1 MSYQINAQDKKSFS
15 EKAMITVVRMPVTI
29 LRRNEK
35 KNNDPSAVPHIVH
48 EVLQS
53 PGQPLDPST
62 RMLMESRF
70 GHDFSQV
77 RVHTDVKAAES
88 AKAVN
93 ALAYTV
99 GRDIVFGQG
108 QYIPHN
114 VEGCRLLAHEL
125 PHVVQQGGRATVLD
139 AHAIVSPS
147 DMPYEQEAYQAAD
160 RYFLAGKTFS
170 PFLTPVLTGPLLQ
183 RDELTSQ
190 ESRQKKPTKATMTTL
205 PGFSQKGDTCG
216 ASSLVTAL
224 LIWDR
229 EKRDPKAPNTMVTT
243 VCNIILTYLA
253 QYRSQVIKGWNA
265 KGLDGEELYDIA
277 HSSITS
283 MRDSTRRP
291 GLRVTETEY
300 QELGAVLYLL
310 YVDEGRGLSAA
321 AIWNLQWH
329 LGLESGKA
337 ESADSF
343 ERIMNNSLLKNLRP
357 GQIAQIGWYVKR
369 GKPNTKGEVSLGH
382 HAFLIGRLKDGR
394 WFLSDQGP
402 IPAFEMVASD
412 LNVLKTNVTV
422 ASNAGSYWLY
432 TGSIQELK
440 FFAVGGW
447 TGVRLLSGPSGVEK
461 KAAGIVPPGTFLAE
475 VDAGL
480 FTIGD
485 RIISGDFISRYY
497 DFSEAER
504 VYTADY
510 GGLIVEMPAGV
521 FSYYRTNLVRDANLT
536 VSDID
541 KDDSTGGLL
550 MRREFFHAWL
560 RLCSRNACRA
570 KLLQVY

>member
-1 MSYQINAQDKKSFS
+1 MSDRVQEQPWAKEDFGSASAVRSS
-15 EKAMITVVRMPVTI
+15 EKPI
-29 LRRNEK
+29 LQRQATHESK
-35 KNNDPSAVPHIVH
+35 ADEALPIVH
-48 EVLQS
+48 EVLRS
-53 PGQPLDPST
+53 PGQPLDKGT
-62 RMLMESRF
+62 RAFFEPRF

-77 RVHTDVKAAES
+77 RVHTDAKAAES
-88 AKAVN
+88 TQAMN
-93 ALAYTV
+93 ASAYTV
-99 GRDIVFGQG
+99 GRDVIFGRG
-108 QYIPHN
+108 QYTPDN
-114 VEGCRLLAHEL
+114 VKGCRLLAHEL
-125 PHVVQQGGRATVLD
+125 THVVQQGGRASALD
-139 AHAIVSPS
+139 AHTVVSPN
-147 DMPYEQEAYQAAD
+147 DTPYEQEAHQAAD
-160 RYFLAGKTFS
+160 RYLEDKTLS
-170 PFLTPVLTGPLLQ
+170 PFFTPALTGPLLQ

-190 ESRQKKPTKATMTTL
+190 ESGQKKPTKATMTTL

-229 EKRDPKAPNTMVTT
+229 EKRDPKAANTMVTT

-265 KGLDGEELYDIA
+265 QGLDGEELYDSA
-277 HSSITS
+277 LRSITNI
-283 MRDSTRRP
+283 RDSTRRP
-291 GLRVTETEY
+291 GSRVTETEY
-300 QELGAVLYLL
+300 QELGAALYLL

-321 AIWNLQWH
+321 AIWNLQSR

-337 ESADSF
+337 ASADSF
-343 ERIMNNSLLKNLRP
+343 ERIMNDSILKNLRP
-357 GQIAQIGWYVKR
+357 GQIAQIGWYVKQ
-369 GKPNTKGEVSLGH
+369 GKPTAKGEVSLGH

-432 TGSIQELK
+432 TGNIQELK

-485 RIISGDFISRYY
+485 RIISSDFVSRHY
-497 DFSEAER
+497 DFSEAKS

-521 FSYYRTNLVRDANLT
+521 FSYYRTNLIRDANLT

-560 RLCSRNACRA
+560 RLCSKKACRA